1 MAGHAAAEP
10 SAVPL
15 EAGPKPAP
23 GPWVQAGQRVAGNP
37 LAIGSIG
44 VICLISLAAVFA
56 PLVAPYD
63 PAFQDYSAVFARP
76 GADHLLGADNLGRDT
91 LSRLVWGARTSLSV
105 GLFSQVILVLI
116 GVPVGALAGWLGGRG
131 DNLLMRFV
139 DVVYAFPD
147 LLLIILLR
155 SIFGG
160 SIYMIF
166 VAIGLVEWTTLARLT
181 RAQIMSVRSRE
192 YVLAARALGAPWHHT
207 LVRHLLPNGL
217 GPLVVAMVFGIPRAI
232 FAEAALSYIGIGVE
246 PPTPSWGGMVQD
258 GYQAIFNAPHLIIVP
273 AAAIATVTLAFTFL
287 ADALRDALDPRA
299 PVRY

>member
-1 MAGHAAAEP
+1 MATPPRVVARSAAIAAP
-10 SAVPL
+10 TP
-15 EAGPKPAP
+15 GP
-23 GPWVQAGQRVAGNP
+23 GPWRLAGERVLANP
-37 LAIGSIG
+37 LAVGSL
-44 VICLISLAAVFA
+44 VVLALLVLAAVLA
-56 PLVAPYD
+56 PVLAPYD
-63 PAFQDYSAVFARP
+63 PAFQDYGAVFANP
-76 GADHLLGADNLGRDT
+76 SPAHWLGADNLGRDT
-91 LSRLVWGARTSLSV
+91 LSRLLYGARTSLSV
-105 GLFSQVILVLI
+105 GIFSQAILVAI
-116 GVPVGALAGWLGGRG
+116 GVPVGALAGWLRGRG

-181 RAQIMSVRSRE
+181 RAQALSLRERE
-192 YVLAARALGAPWHHT
+192 YVLAARALGARWHEV
-207 LVRHLLPNGL
+207 LFRHLLPNGL

-258 GYQAIFNAPHLIIVP
+258 GYQAIFNAPHLLVAP
-273 AAAIATVTLAFTFL
+273 SVTIAVVTLAFTFL
-287 ADALRDALDPRA
+287 ADALRDALDPRTS
-299 PVRY
+299 VRF